1 MASNIN
7 VNSSLVNTM
16 ANAITAEVDGG
27 GGVGKISIRYG
38 SQPASP
44 DVAASGAE
52 IASVAFSAV
61 SFSTADP
68 GSGNSIGEI
77 VANDFTADTGIAGAS
92 TAATW
97 ARIYDG
103 DSIDAGAIDVSV
115 ATSGADINFSGLAN
129 TVFAEGATLDITSLS
144 ITVEDGVA

>member
-7 VNSSLVNTM
+7 VSSSLVNTM
-16 ANAITAEVDGG
+16 ANAITTEVDGG
-27 GGVGKISIRYG
+27 GGAGKISIRHG

-92 TAATW
+92 TAASY

-103 DSIDAGAIDVSV
+103 DDIDAGIIDVSV
-115 ATSGADINFSGLAN
+115 GTSGCDINFSGLDD